1 MDGGLFSYALLAAL
15 AMALG
20 FAAFTDMR
28 RRQID
33 NWLNLA
39 IALSAPL
46 FWFASGLDWAGVAF
60 QIGLAFITFAV
71 ACALFATRQMGGG
84 DVKLSTALALWFVP
98 SSFLQLVMMMAMIG
112 GGASIAMAFF
122 NMDRRPGET
131 VRVIAATIAA
141 FAWVGF
147 AAAACWGIATG
158 TPLLGPATADA
169 LARFVPNGWQLML
182 LLLAAVMIVA
192 LGLSHILRR
201 QKSRLPIPYG
211 VAISAAGI
219 WVLADRYLSTGF
231 GGPNLG

>member
-15 AMALG
+15 AMALV
-20 FAAFTDMR
+20 FAALTDLK

-39 IALSAPL
+39 IAVTAPL
-46 FWFASGLDWAGVAF
+46 FWLASGLDWAGGAF
-60 QIGLAFITFAV
+60 QIGLALVTFV
-71 ACALFATRQMGGG
+71 IACALFAARQMGGG
-84 DVKLSTALALWFVP
+84 DVKLITALALWFVP

-122 NMDRRPGET
+122 NMDRRPGEA
-131 VRVIAATIAA
+131 VRLIAATIAA
-141 FAWVGF
+141 IAWVGF
-147 AAAACWGIATG
+147 ASAACWGIATG
-158 TPLLGPATADA
+158 SPLFGPEMTSG
-169 LARFVPNGWQLML
+169 LAWLVPAGWR
-182 LLLAAVMIVA
+182 LAIMVLAILVIVA

-219 WVLADRYLSTGF
+219 WVLADRYLSMGI
-231 GGPNLG
+231 GSPNLG